1 MWILYCRYSLVV
13 KTNNLLSKIG
23 EEIIAIHHAVVDI
36 FRARFPE
43 LETLVPSALDYLK
56 LVTRIQNETVSLKY
70 DAHLI
75 GYE

>member
-1 MWILYCRYSLVV
+1 MSILYCRYSLVV

-23 EEIIAIHHAVVDI
+23 EEIMAIHHAVVEI
-36 FRARFPE
+36 FKARFPE

-56 LVTRIQNETVSLKY
+56 LVTRIQNETVSLWSIP
-70 DAHLI
+70 HSI